1 MKIVNLA
8 TATIACSPI
17 AYSIA
22 VVAADTGSG
31 QRSGRPMGPPP
42 EAHKACE
49 GRVAGDAVSITRPD
63 GRTISG
69 SCQLTFCS
77 DASPVQ

>member
-8 TATIACSPI
+8 TATIACSAI

-22 VVAADTGSG
+22 VVAADPGSG

-49 GRVAGDAVSITRPD
+49 GRVAGDVVRITLPD
-63 GRTISG
+63 GRIIAGT
-69 SCQLTFCS
+69 CQLMFRPDT
-77 DASPVQ
+77 PPNQ